1 MGVFMENTNEFK
13 QYKEKWFLQTWFIS
27 ILFLF
32 WILVVPLIIGIML
45 MIIQYFTRKKYNQNL
60 LKIHNELLAKQTEI
74 TTRNSELTIYKEKYE
89 MLGFEKYEDVINA
102 IEIKKKEIDE
112 LQFEKTKIENSI
124 NSYNLKLEE
133 LKTISLSKSNEIEK
147 KEKQLQSSINKLS
160 RSKELYKSIEYC
172 IENFFNYEP
181 TNIQIKLK
189 QNEIETVEQ
198 FSPNI
203 LLKLHSMDVKEL
215 NKAFNENDKNINRI
229 LDAYSSRYTTKAN
242 QAIYKLMVIALR
254 AELQNLLYSLKYEKL
269 EKCIDDVK
277 EITSKYLNIA
287 SEGNQSIAG
296 TLNKFIGEIEYLFIN
311 AAKIEYNYYVK
322 KEQARQEQI
331 ALREQMRQEIA
342 ERKELEKER
351 KRIEN
356 EETKFNQEINKLSEQ
371 LSYAN
376 DSEIEQLKARILEL
390 QFQLSEVVVKKDE
403 IASLENGKAGTVY
416 IISNLGSFGEN
427 IFKVGMTRRLNPQE
441 RVDELGS
448 ASVPFK
454 FDVHSFIFSKDA
466 VSLENKMHEILNQ
479 NRVNKVN
486 TRKEFFKISLNELE
500 KIVNE
505 IEPTAEFNRTMVAE
519 EFRNS
524 QNIDEVPFKRTVTS
538 YSSAKEEKTSIHE
551 NNKKIN
557 EEYVYTRWG
566 KIPKPDP
573 YKVDLTRGPK

>member
-1 MGVFMENTNEFK
+1 MESTNELK
-13 QYKEKWFLQTWFIS
+13 PYKEQWFLQTWFIS
-27 ILFLF
+27 ILFVL
-32 WILVVPLIIGIML
+32 WMLIIPLIIGIVL
-45 MIIQYFTRKKYNQNL
+45 ILIQYLFRKKYNQNL
-60 LKIHNELLAKQTEI
+60 LNVQNEISTKQNEI
-74 TTRNSELTIYKEKYE
+74 ISQNRDLTKYKEKYE
-89 MLGFEKYEDVINA
+89 SLGFNRYEDVTRV
-102 IEIKKKEIDE
+102 IESKHNEIAQ
-112 LQFEKTKIENSI
+112 LQSEKTKIQHSI

-133 LKTISLSKSNEIEK
+133 LKTIYLSKNNEIEK

-160 RSKELYKSIEYC
+160 KSKELYKSIEYC

-181 TNIQIKLK
+181 ANTQVKLN
-189 QNEIETVEQ
+189 QHEIETMQ
-198 FSPNI
+198 QLCPNV

-229 LDAYSSRYTTKAN
+229 LDVYSSRYTTKAN

-277 EITSKYLNIA
+277 EITGKYLNIA

-296 TLNKFIGEIEYLFIN
+296 TLSKFIGEIEYLFIN

-322 KEQARQEQI
+322 KEQAKQEQI
-331 ALREQMRQEIA
+331 ALREQMRQEAA

-356 EETKFNQEINKLSEQ
+356 EETKFNQEISKLSEQ
-371 LSYAN
+371 LSHAN
-376 DSEIEQLKARILEL
+376 DTEIEQLKARILEL
-390 QFQLSEVVVKKDE
+390 QSQLSEVVIKKDE
-403 IASLENGKAGTVY
+403 ITSLENGKAGTVY
-416 IISNLGSFGEN
+416 IISNLGSFGDN
-427 IFKVGMTRRLNPQE
+427 VFKVGMTRRLNPQE

-479 NRVNKVN
+479 KRVNKVN
-486 TRKEFFKISLNELE
+486 TRKEFFKVSLDELE
-500 KIVNE
+500 EIVNK
-505 IEPTAEFNRTMVAE
+505 IEPTAEFSRTMIAE

-524 QNIDEVPFKRTVTS
+524 QNIDEVPFKKVTIS
-538 YSSAKEEKTSIHE
+538 HHSLPIGNEDDSKSETINSF
-551 NNKKIN
+551 NN
-557 EEYVYTRWG
+557 EYIFTKWSRL
-566 KIPKPDP
+566 PKPTP
-573 YKVDLTRGPK
+573 YRVNLARGPK

>member
-1 MGVFMENTNEFK
+1 MESTTEFK
-13 QYKEKWFLQTWFIS
+13 QYEEKWFLQAWFIS

-32 WILVVPLIIGIML
+32 WKLVIPPIVGIVLIVL
-45 MIIQYFTRKKYNQNL
+45 QYFARKKYNQNL
-60 LKIHNELLAKQTEI
+60 SKVHTEMLTKQNELINQT
-74 TTRNSELTIYKEKYE
+74 NELVKYKEKYE
-89 MLGFEKYEDVINA
+89 KFGFNRYEDVTQAVQIKHLEIN
-102 IEIKKKEIDE
+102 E
-112 LQFEKTKIENSI
+112 LQAEKQKIEHSI
-124 NSYNLKLEE
+124 NNYNLKLEE
-133 LKTISLSKSNEIEK
+133 LKTLFLTKNNEIEK

-181 TNIQIKLK
+181 TNAQIKLK
-189 QNEIETVEQ
+189 QSEIDTVEQ
-198 FSPNI
+198 LSPNI

-215 NKAFNENDKNINRI
+215 NKAFNENDKNITRV

-269 EKCIDDVK
+269 DKCIDDVK
-277 EITSKYLNIA
+277 VITDKYLKIA

-296 TLNKFIGEIEYLFIN
+296 TLSKFIGEIEYLFIN

-331 ALREQMRQEIA
+331 ALREQMRQEAA

-356 EETKFNQEINKLSEQ
+356 EETKFNQEITKLSEQ

-376 DSEIEQLKARILEL
+376 DNEIEQLKARILEL
-390 QFQLSEVVVKKDE
+390 QTQLSEVIIKKDE
-403 IASLENGKAGTVY
+403 IVSLENGKAGTVY
-416 IISNLGSFGEN
+416 IISNLGSFGED
-427 IFKVGMTRRLNPQE
+427 IFKVGMTRRLDPQE

-486 TRKEFFKISLNELE
+486 SRKEFFKISLDELE
-500 KIVNE
+500 KIVNK

-524 QNIDEVPFKRTVTS
+524 QDIDVVPFKRITNT
-538 YSSAKEEKTSIHE
+538 YSPVKKEISSMNE
-551 NNKKIN
+551 NNNKIST
-557 EEYVYTRWG
+557 ECIYTRWG
-566 KIPKPDP
+566 KIPKTSP